1 MLSLHHIKGEDKI
14 EVLNSAFKNA
24 DKEAKGK
31 LSVSEFKEVLIAVI
45 DEEMFGHDN
54 FEVDISMGMFFRAAD
69 RDGDGMVDWE
79 ELIKWFKDD
88 EDPEEKMRTSF
99 RIFDVNRNGK
109 ICKNELENLRKLFG
123 DGENEPE
130 TEETWEMINKIMKKF
145 DEDGDGVLNY
155 QEFSKLMKEEIISDS
170 D

>member
-1 MLSLHHIKGEDKI
+1 MFSLHHIKGEDKI

-69 RDGDGMVDWE
+69 RDGDGMVDCD
-79 ELIKWFKDD
+79 ELIKLFK
-88 EDPEEKMRTSF
+88 EEGDLEGTIKTFF
-99 RIFDVNRNGK
+99 RMFDVNRNGQ
-109 ICKNELENLRKLFG
+109 ICKKELENLIKFFG
-123 DGENEPE
+123 DGHDMPI
-130 TEETWEMINKIMKKF
+130 TEEAREIINKCMKKF
-145 DEDGDGVLNY
+145 DADGDGVLNY
-155 QEFSKLMKEEIISDS
+155 EEFSKLMMEEIYDS